1 MTTTPRTNPCRDD
14 DVLRDLRARNGR
26 PLLLT
31 GGTVIT
37 GNPLMGDWREADV
50 LIGGTVIVGIGP
62 GLLTAAGDDNMIV
75 IDCAGT
81 LALPAAADFA
91 TPHGGA
97 TLTPGQ
103 AADIAVLRLTDVPRT
118 ADGTEAAPDDSRLD
132 ILVTGGQVR
141 LWNGRPLDATTAVA
155 APELWNVRPLNATT
169 ATVAAPEGQTT
180 HDQAHAFLGMWVD
193 DNDFVR
199 QELLPDG
206 RYDEARGDRPS
217 AYQGRYWINGNR
229 IDYLDDLGFWAFG
242 EFRDGHLHHAG
253 YRFTRR

>member
-1 MTTTPRTNPCRDD
+1 MPES
-14 DVLRDLRARNGR
+14 R

-37 GNPLMGDWREADV
+37 GDPLLGDWQNADV

-62 GLLTAAGDDNMIV
+62 GLLTAAGDDDMIV

-81 LALPAAADFA
+81 LVLPAAADFTA
-91 TPHGGA
+91 PHAGA
-97 TLTPGQ
+97 TLTPGRS
-103 AADIAVLRLTDVPRT
+103 ADIAVLRL
-118 ADGTEAAPDDSRLD
+118 ADTPGTPAGAIPARGTHLD
-132 ILVTGGQVR
+132 ILLNAGHVR
-141 LWNGRPLDATTAVA
+141 LYNGQPLDTAG
-155 APELWNVRPLNATT
+155 T
-169 ATVAAPEGQTT
+169 AGPAPEGEPA
-180 HDQAHAFLGMWVD
+180 HDPEHPFLGMWVD

-217 AYQGRYWINGNR
+217 AYQGRYWITGDR

-242 EFRDGHLHHAG
+242 EFQDGILHHAG

>member
-1 MTTTPRTNPCRDD
+1 MTNTSCTVPHRGDN
-14 DVLRDLRARNGR
+14 VLRELRAPQGR

-37 GNPLMGDWREADV
+37 GNPLLGDWQNADV
-50 LIGGTVIVGIGP
+50 LIGGTVVVGIGP

-75 IDCAGT
+75 IDCTGT
-81 LALPAAADFA
+81 LVLPAAADFT
-91 TPHGGA
+91 TPHAGA

-103 AADIAVLRLTDVPRT
+103 RADIAVLRL
-118 ADGTEAAPDDSRLD
+118 ADTPGTPAGAIPARGTHLD
-132 ILVTGGQVR
+132 ILLTGGQVH
-141 LWNGRPLDATTAVA
+141 LYDGRPLDTASTTGQ
-155 APELWNVRPLNATT
+155 
-169 ATVAAPEGQTT
+169 APEGEPA
-180 HDQAHAFLGMWVD
+180 HDPAHPFLGVWVD

-206 RYDEARGDRPS
+206 RYDEARGNRPS
-217 AYQGRYWINGNR
+217 AYQGRYWITGNR

>member
-1 MTTTPRTNPCRDD
+1 MTNNTPTTVPRRDD
-14 DVLRDLRARNGR
+14 AVLRELRNPQGR

-37 GNPLMGDWREADV
+37 GNPLMGDWQEADV
-50 LIGGTVIVGIGP
+50 LIGGSLIVGVGP

-81 LALPAAADFA
+81 LVLPATADFTEPA
-91 TPHGGA
+91 KSG
-97 TLTPGQ
+97 TLTPGE
-103 AADIAVLRLTDVPRT
+103 AADIAVLRLADAPGTPAGAVPAR
-118 ADGTEAAPDDSRLD
+118 GTHLD
-132 ILVTGGQVR
+132 ILVTEGQVR
-141 LWNGRPLDATTAVA
+141 LWNGSPLDKAATA
-155 APELWNVRPLNATT
+155 ATDE
-169 ATVAAPEGQTT
+169 APVYDQT
-180 HDQAHAFLGMWVD
+180 HPYVGMWAD
-193 DNDFVR
+193 ENDFVR

-217 AYQGRYWINGNR
+217 AYQGRYWINGTR

-242 EFRDGHLHHAG
+242 EFQDDHLHHAG

>member
-1 MTTTPRTNPCRDD
+1 MSTTPRANVRRNDSTP
-14 DVLRDLRARNGR
+14 RDLRTPQGR

-31 GGTVIT
+31 GSTVIT
-37 GNPLMGDWREADV
+37 GDPLLGDWQEAVV

-81 LALPAAADFA
+81 LALPATADFT
-91 TPHGGA
+91 TPHADA
-97 TLTPGQ
+97 TLTPGKQ
-103 AADIAVLRLTDVPRT
+103 ADIAVLRL
-118 ADGTEAAPDDSRLD
+118 ADTPGTPAGAAPARGTHLD

-141 LWNGRPLDATTAVA
+141 LYNGRPLNAADATTT
-155 APELWNVRPLNATT
+155 PT
-169 ATVAAPEGQTT
+169 PEGVPD
-180 HDQAHAFLGMWVD
+180 HDPSHPFLGMWVD

-206 RYDEARGDRPS
+206 RYDEARADRPS
-217 AYQGRYWINGNR
+217 AYQGRYWITGTR
-229 IDYLDDLGFWAFG
+229 IDYLDDLGFWAYG